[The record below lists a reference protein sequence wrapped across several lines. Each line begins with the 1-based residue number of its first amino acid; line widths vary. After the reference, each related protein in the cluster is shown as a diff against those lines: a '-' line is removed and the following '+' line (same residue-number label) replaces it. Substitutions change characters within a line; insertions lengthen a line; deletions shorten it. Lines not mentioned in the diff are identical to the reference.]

1 MCSSNTKMPKAQA
14 PEEPMKNASQKSTE
28 ASDSTARDQQLR
40 RGLASTYTRNQTTAA
55 APTSDTIGG

>member
-1 MCSSNTKMPKAQA
+1 MPKAQA